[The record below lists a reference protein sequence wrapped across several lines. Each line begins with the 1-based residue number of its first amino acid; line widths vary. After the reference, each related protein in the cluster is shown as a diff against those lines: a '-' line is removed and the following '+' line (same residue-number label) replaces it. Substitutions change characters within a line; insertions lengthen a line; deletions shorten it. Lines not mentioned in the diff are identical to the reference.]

1 MVNAQQVPSAPT
13 LIGVRYRGGLAMVNL
28 GNLLAI
34 TVHHGS
40 GTDEDTRVSVI
51 GAGTQLDFVGDDARY
66 FLQIFNQVTGF
77 RTPERKD
84 FDP

>member
-1 MVNAQQVPSAPT
+1 MVNVQRAPSTPT

-40 GTDEDTRVSVI
+40 ETGDDTRVSVI

-66 FLQIFNQVTGF
+66 FLQTFTQVTGF
-77 RTPERKD
+77 RTPEGKD
-84 FDP
+84 LDP